1 VIGLPVGTLVRDG
14 ETQQLIRDF
23 TGEDEGLVVAKGGK
37 GGRGNARFASSKNR
51 SPSWAE
57 DGQRGEQKWLS
68 LELKLPTEVGLIGY
82 PNVGKST
89 LMARISSAKPKIAD
103 YPFTTLI
110 PNLGVAKYGE
120 FDHVVVADLPGLIAG
135 AHRGAGLGLS
145 FLRHIERAS
154 LVIHLIDISEP
165 RASDPIEDF
174 KTVNRELG
182 VFSPNLLDKVQLAA
196 LNKIDL
202 TAVLDRIP
210 ELRKRFNEM
219 GIQLFPISALTGE
232 GVEELMRE
240 VIHRVE
246 EDRKGSSGSPG

>member
-1 VIGLPVGTLVRDG
+1 
-14 ETQQLIRDF
+14 
-23 TGEDEGLVVAKGGK
+23 
-37 GGRGNARFASSKNR
+37 
-51 SPSWAE
+51 
-57 DGQRGEQKWLS
+57 
-68 LELKLPTEVGLIGY
+68 
-82 PNVGKST
+82 
-89 LMARISSAKPKIAD
+89 MARISSAKPKIAD
-103 YPFTTLI
+103 YPFTTVI

-120 FDHVVVADLPGLIAG
+120 FDHVVVAELPGLIEG

-174 KTVNRELG
+174 KSVNRELG
-182 VFSPNLLDKVQLAA
+182 EFSPNLLDKVQLAA

-202 TAVLDRIP
+202 KHVLDRIP
-210 ELRKRFNEM
+210 ELRQRFKEM

-246 EDRKGSSGSPG
+246 EDRERSSGSTG